1 MMDLNQIVTAGFGG
15 KMGTTEILVIVLILV
30 VLFGP
35 KYLPKLGQTLGNSI
49 RGFKD
54 GLSGDEEKT
63 METNDNGKT
72 EA

>member
-1 MMDLNQIVTAGFGG
+1 MMSANAITMVG
-15 KMGTTEILVIVLILV
+15 KLGPTEILLV
-30 VLFGP
+30 VLVLVLLFGP

-54 GLSGDEEKT
+54 GLSGEEEKT
-63 METNDNGKT
+63 VENNDNGKT

>member
-1 MMDLNQIVTAGFGG
+1 MMNVNAITMVG
-15 KMGTTEILVIVLILV
+15 KLGPTEILLV
-30 VLFGP
+30 VLVLVLLFGP

-54 GLSGDEEKT
+54 GLSGDEEKVA
-63 METNDNGKT
+63 ENNENGKT

>member
-1 MMDLNQIVTAGFGG
+1 MMSANAITMVG
-15 KMGTTEILVIVLILV
+15 KLGPTEILLV
-30 VLFGP
+30 VLVLVLLFGP

-63 METNDNGKT
+63 VENNDNGKT

>member
-1 MMDLNQIVTAGFGG
+1 MMNVNAITMVG
-15 KMGTTEILVIVLILV
+15 KLGSTEILLV
-30 VLFGP
+30 VLVLVLLFGP

-54 GLSGDEEKT
+54 GLSGDEEKVA
-63 METNDNGKT
+63 ENNENGKT

>member
-1 MMDLNQIVTAGFGG
+1 MMDFNAVSMAIG
-15 KMGTTEILVIVLILV
+15 KLGPTEVLVIVLVLI

-49 RGFKD
+49 RGFKE
-54 GLSGDEEKT
+54 GLEGDEEKS
-63 METNDNGKT
+63 ENNDNGKT

>member
-1 MMDLNQIVTAGFGG
+1 MMNANAITMVG
-15 KMGTTEILVIVLILV
+15 KLGPTEILLV
-30 VLFGP
+30 VLVLVLLFGP

-54 GLSGDEEKT
+54 GLSGDEEKAA
-63 METNDNGKT
+63 ENNENGKT